1 MAYRLD
7 IKRILSMNFFHD
19 LPQIMLGCALAAI
32 ATDLFLIPNGLAA
45 GGVTGLATIIQAV
58 GASRGLSLP
67 VGIQTIVM
75 NALLLLVVMREG
87 GMFYVVQTATGFVLL
102 GFFTDLFAPFVAPL
116 ADADLMLPAMW
127 GGIITGIGSDTIG
140 QIISRNTSL
149 PVGSTVMAIDV
160 AVCALSAPVFS
171 IENALYAGLSMVISG
186 YVIDAVVDGGN
197 KRRMVLIISDK
208 FPDIAADIMYGLGRG
223 CTKFKATGMYSG
235 AEKPVVMVIVSRRE
249 LNTLKTIVRER
260 DPHAIVTVADV
271 TEAFGEGF
279 KDISA

>member
-19 LPQIMLGCALAAI
+19 LPKIMFGCALAAI

-58 GASRGLSLP
+58 GASHGISLP

-116 ADADLMLPAMW
+116 AHADLMLPAMW
-127 GGIITGIGSDTIG
+127 GGIITGIGYGMVLRAGANTGGSDTIG

-171 IENALYAGLSMVISG
+171 VENALYAAFRWSL
-186 YVIDAVVDGGN
+186 
-197 KRRMVLIISDK
+197 
-208 FPDIAADIMYGLGRG
+208 AA
-223 CTKFKATGMYSG
+223 T
-235 AEKPVVMVIVSRRE
+235 
-249 LNTLKTIVRER
+249 
-260 DPHAIVTVADV
+260 
-271 TEAFGEGF
+271 
-279 KDISA
+279 

>member
-102 GFFTDLFAPFVAPL
+102 GFFTDLFAPFCSTSGGCGPDAPCHVGRHYYGHRL
-116 ADADLMLPAMW
+116 RHGVCARRN
-127 GGIITGIGSDTIG
+127 TGGSDTIG

-149 PVGSTVMAIDV
+149 PVGSTSWRSMLPL
-160 AVCALSAPVFS
+160 CALSAPVF
-171 IENALYAGLSMVISG
+171 NRKTHYYAGLSMVI
-186 YVIDAVVDGGN
+186 
-197 KRRMVLIISDK
+197 
-208 FPDIAADIMYGLGRG
+208 
-223 CTKFKATGMYSG
+223 
-235 AEKPVVMVIVSRRE
+235 
-249 LNTLKTIVRER
+249 
-260 DPHAIVTVADV
+260 
-271 TEAFGEGF
+271 
-279 KDISA
+279 

>member
-7 IKRILSMNFFHD
+7 IKRILSLNFFHD
-19 LPQIMLGCALAAI
+19 LPKIMLGCALAAI

-58 GASRGLSLP
+58 GASHGISLP

-116 ADADLMLPAMW
+116 AHADLMLPAMW
-127 GGIITGIGSDTIG
+127 GGIITGIGYGVIGAGCQHWRSDTIG

-160 AVCALSAPVFS
+160 ASARCRPRSSRSKTRCMRAFR
-171 IENALYAGLSMVISG
+171 
-186 YVIDAVVDGGN
+186 DG
-197 KRRMVLIISDK
+197 
-208 FPDIAADIMYGLGRG
+208 
-223 CTKFKATGMYSG
+223 
-235 AEKPVVMVIVSRRE
+235 
-249 LNTLKTIVRER
+249 
-260 DPHAIVTVADV
+260 H
-271 TEAFGEGF
+271 
-279 KDISA
+279 